1 MIVCHCHGIGAREQF
16 SMHGGIWHR
25 RKSGQGSMWPVGV
38 SGSVQWATSPQGD
51 KLPRKASSQGVQV
64 AQGASGLRGQVA
76 QGGK

>member
-38 SGSVQWATSPQGD
+38 SGSVQKATSPQGD
-51 KLPRKASSQGVQV
+51 KLPRKASSQGSKWPR
-64 AQGASGLRGQVA
+64 GASGPGGQVT